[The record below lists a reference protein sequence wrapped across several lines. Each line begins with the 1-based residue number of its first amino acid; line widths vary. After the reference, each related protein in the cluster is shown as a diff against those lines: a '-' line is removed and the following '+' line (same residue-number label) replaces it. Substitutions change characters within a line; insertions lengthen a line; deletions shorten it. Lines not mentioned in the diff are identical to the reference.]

1 MIGVARKGNEV
12 VDSVVQKISILL
24 VDDEDMVLTLGRV
37 ILERRGYEVCVAH
50 SGTEAIAVCRERTE
64 PLDCAIIDFT
74 MPDMNGRET
83 LAGIRKI
90 FMGMPALIS
99 SGYSDEEIVQAMDGL
114 EFNGT
119 IHKPY
124 RQEALLAALQQAITA
139 P

>member
-1 MIGVARKGNEV
+1 VE
-12 VDSVVQKISILL
+12 SEVQKLSVLL

-37 ILERRGYEVCVAH
+37 ILERRGYEVCVAR
-50 SGTEAIAVCRERTE
+50 SGTEAIAICQGRTE

-83 LAGIRKI
+83 LAAIRKI
-90 FMGMPALIS
+90 FMDLPALIS
-99 SGYSDEEIVQAMDGL
+99 SGYSDEEIVTAMDGL

-124 RQEALLAALQQAITA
+124 RQEALLAALQQALTA
-139 P
+139 S